1 MGAVSSLWETLYRL
15 VLQQLEELAERLS
28 GAKPM
33 EPAALEEWAVQ
44 LLATVLMLLRQHHI
58 NKRGQCRFCGWT
70 TWTWRFWRLRRRC
83 TVYAALDYAMRQS
96 LDVVWW
102 KVFVELGREV
112 SLEDVRR
119 WNGERQEKNAADP
132 SPPGD
137 EETVVI
143 GRVRE

>member
-1 MGAVSSLWETLYRL
+1 MFGC
-15 VLQQLEELAERLS
+15 Q
-28 GAKPM
+28 
-33 EPAALEEWAVQ
+33 AALCAASAATESADWA
-44 LLATVLMLLRQHHI
+44 
-58 NKRGQCRFCGWT
+58 W
-70 TWTWRFWRLRRRC
+70 LRRRLRAVLTSSDC
-83 TVYAALDYAMRQS
+83 LALDYAMRQS

-119 WNGERQEKNAADP
+119 WNGERREKNVADP
-132 SPPGD
+132 SLPGD

>member
-1 MGAVSSLWETLYRL
+1 MGAVSSLWETRYRL
-15 VLQQLEELAERLS
+15 VLQQLEEFAERLS
-28 GAKPM
+28 GTKPM
-33 EPAALEEWAVQ
+33 APAVLEEQTVQ

-70 TWTWRFWRLRRRC
+70 SWKWRFWRRRC
-83 TVYAALDYAMRQS
+83 TVYVALDYAMRQS

-119 WNGERQEKNAADP
+119 WNGERREKDAAGR
-132 SPPGD
+132 STPGD
-137 EETVVI
+137 GETAVM
-143 GRVRE
+143 GGVRE

>member
-1 MGAVSSLWETLYRL
+1 VSSLWETRYRL
-15 VLQQLEELAERLS
+15 VLQQLGELAERLS

-33 EPAALEEWAVQ
+33 APAALEEWIVK
-44 LLATVLMLLRQHHI
+44 LLATMLMLLRQHHI

-70 TWTWRFWRLRRRC
+70 SWKWRFWRRRC
-83 TVYAALDYAMRQS
+83 TVYVALDYAMRQS

-119 WNGERQEKNAADP
+119 WNGERREKDARPAGVSSTQSTSRP
-132 SPPGD
+132 S
-137 EETVVI
+137 
-143 GRVRE
+143 RS

>member
-1 MGAVSSLWETLYRL
+1 MPVLWLDDVDVAV
-15 VLQQLEELAERLS
+15 LAS
-28 GAKPM
+28 AS
-33 EPAALEEWAVQ
+33 AVHG
-44 LLATVLMLLRQHHI
+44 V
-58 NKRGQCRFCGWT
+58 
-70 TWTWRFWRLRRRC
+70 
-83 TVYAALDYAMRQS
+83 AALDYAMRQS

-119 WNGERQEKNAADP
+119 WNDERQEKNAADLG
-132 SPPGD
+132 PPGD